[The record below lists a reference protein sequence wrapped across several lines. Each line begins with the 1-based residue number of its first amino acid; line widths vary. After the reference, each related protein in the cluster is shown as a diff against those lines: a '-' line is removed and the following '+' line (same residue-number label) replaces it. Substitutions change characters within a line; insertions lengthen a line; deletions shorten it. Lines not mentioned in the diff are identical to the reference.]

1 MKKTILI
8 CLMVGL
14 GGCASPSG
22 DMLSNNFT
30 KINPTSNALQG
41 YWSGSNG
48 PYLVTYK
55 FNGDG
60 TGITCSSYNGKN
72 SLDKFKINDAV
83 IYMQNGLKQTI
94 LSSTTSELT
103 LKVNYFGGATFKYS
117 PDNTLVNASP
127 YCEKEFKQQ

>member
-1 MKKTILI
+1 MNKFLI
-8 CLMVGL
+8 CLGLMLAL

-30 KINPTSNALQG
+30 KINPISNTLEG

-60 TGITCSSYNGKN
+60 TGIACSSYNGKN
-72 SLDKFKINDAV
+72 SLDKFKINNSV
-83 IYMQNGLKQTI
+83 VYMQNGLKQTI
-94 LSSTTSELT
+94 LSSTASELT
-103 LKVNYFGGATFKYS
+103 LKVSYFGGATFRYI
-117 PDNTLVNASP
+117 PDNELINASP
-127 YCEKEFKQQ
+127 YCEKEFKH